1 MRKLKIYFDTSIISH
16 LDQQDAP
23 DKTIETHKLIEKV
36 KANEYDVVISTVTER
51 ELEDCPEPKRSILLG
66 YLKQIPHTVIPLNEE
81 MLTIADKII
90 ELGILKQ
97 KSLDDCQHIAAAIIS
112 GCDVIVSWNFKH
124 IVNHKTMQGVKAV
137 TAIIG
142 YPEMLIYTP
151 TILIEGDDY
160 NGS

>member
-23 DKTIETHKLIEKV
+23 DKMMETNKLIEKV
-36 KANEYDVVISTVTER
+36 KADEYDVVISSVTLR
-51 ELEDCPEPKRSILLG
+51 ELEECPEPKRSILLS
-66 YLKQIPHTVIPLNEE
+66 YLQQMPHTTIQLNEE

-90 ELGILKQ
+90 ELGILKP
-97 KSLDDCQHIAAAIIS
+97 KSIDDCQHIAAAIIS

-137 TAIIG
+137 TAITG
-142 YPEMLIYTP
+142 FPEMHIYTP
-151 TILIEGDDY
+151 TILIEGDERDD
-160 NGS
+160 S

>member
-1 MRKLKIYFDTSIISH
+1 MRKLKIYFDTSVISH
-16 LDQQDAP
+16 LDQQDALE
-23 DKTIETHKLIEKV
+23 KLNETHNLIEKV
-36 KANEYDVVISTVTER
+36 KAHEYDVIISSVTER

-66 YLKQIPHTVIPLNEE
+66 YLQQIPHTVIPLNEE
-81 MLTIADKII
+81 MLTIADKIL
-90 ELGILKQ
+90 ELGILKP

-137 TAIIG
+137 TAITG

-151 TILIEGDDY
+151 TILIEGEERDD
-160 NGS
+160 S